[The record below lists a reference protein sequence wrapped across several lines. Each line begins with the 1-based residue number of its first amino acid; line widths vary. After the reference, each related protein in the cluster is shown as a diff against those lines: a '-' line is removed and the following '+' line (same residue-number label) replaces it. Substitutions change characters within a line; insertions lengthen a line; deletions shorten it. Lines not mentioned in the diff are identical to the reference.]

1 MRAVRFDG
9 FGQMPYVTDVPVP
22 EAPDGGVVVRVE
34 ATGLC
39 RSDWHG
45 WQGHD
50 ADITVPHTPGH
61 ELAGV
66 VHSVGAG
73 VEQVRVGQRVT
84 VPFVSGCGRCA
95 VCRAGAAH
103 VCPRQW
109 QPGFSGPGSFAEFV
123 ALPSADFN
131 VVPLPDQV
139 SFAVAAGLGC
149 RFATAYRG
157 VVDVGRVRP
166 GESVAVIGCGGVGLA
181 AVMVARALGAEVIAT
196 DIDPAALDLARTV
209 GAGAVLV
216 ANEDVAEQIRETTG
230 GGADVAIDALGS
242 IGTARAATESL
253 AIRGRHVQIGLLPPR
268 RRGRPGDRPDA
279 HGDRPGAAGPRES
292 RHASSGLSAD
302 AGRHRLG
309 QIGSGAAAR
318 PHHHAGGGTGC
329 ARGAERAHRAGR
341 HDHRARP
348 RIGGAGGP

>member
-253 AIRGRHVQIGLLPPR
+253 AIRGRHVQIGLLPPAVVDGQATVPMHTVIAR
-268 RRGRPGDRPDA
+268 ELQVLGSHGMPARDYPRMLADIASGRLAPERLLGRTITLEEAPAALAALSERTEPGVTIIEPGRG
-279 HGDRPGAAGPRES
+279 
-292 RHASSGLSAD
+292 
-302 AGRHRLG
+302 
-309 QIGSGAAAR
+309 
-318 PHHHAGGGTGC
+318 
-329 ARGAERAHRAGR
+329 
-341 HDHRARP
+341 
-348 RIGGAGGP
+348 